1 MMIDGVLQ
9 EKKPVGT
16 HVILS
21 WVTIILFL
29 SAFPVSVLVLAI
41 TGVSLPN
48 DFLLYIALYMAPF
61 AAVIILGVC
70 SLIIARAESKS
81 EKFRKTPLYL
91 IPIVITV
98 VICSVLIFPLLVVGI
113 LSAAG

>member
-1 MMIDGVLQ
+1 MMIDGALQ

-16 HVILS
+16 HVVLS

-29 SAFPVSVLVLAI
+29 SAFPVSVLVSAI
-41 TGVSLPN
+41 AGASLPN
-48 DFLLYIALYMAPF
+48 DFLLYIALHMAPF
-61 AAVIILGVC
+61 GVVIILGVC

-91 IPIVITV
+91 IPVVITV
-98 VICSVLIFPLLVVGI
+98 IICSVLILPLVIVAI